1 VTNRQNPAP
10 PSWNPRLRQVEAQ
23 ATVGLL
29 PSIGLNWEF

>member
-10 PSWNPRLRQVEAQ
+10 PSWNPRRRQVETQ
-23 ATVGLL
+23 TTVGLL